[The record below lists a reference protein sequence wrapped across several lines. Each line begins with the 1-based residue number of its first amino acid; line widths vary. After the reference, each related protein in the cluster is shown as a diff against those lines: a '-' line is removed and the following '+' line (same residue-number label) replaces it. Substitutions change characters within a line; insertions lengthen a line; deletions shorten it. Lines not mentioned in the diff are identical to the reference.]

1 MNAAAEDQR
10 VDARSNMLIKL
21 ALDHGS
27 NFWGTP
33 DRTRQI
39 VRFQDR
45 ASQVRQYLEFCTK
58 TLVMVYNAM
67 FPRNIQPKTL
77 PELMN
82 KFKNVQ
88 QIHGFVKAQLVAGAR
103 FALIMLQIC
112 HSKLEMTKVVET
124 VHAKLKKRRRFV
136 DKINDR
142 VTPVAEEMID
152 DLLRM
157 DADFFMEGHYADF
170 MGASA
175 DEDRVNI
182 DDLIGHD

>member
-1 MNAAAEDQR
+1 
-10 VDARSNMLIKL
+10 
-21 ALDHGS
+21 
-27 NFWGTP
+27 
-33 DRTRQI
+33 
-39 VRFQDR
+39 
-45 ASQVRQYLEFCTK
+45 
-58 TLVMVYNAM
+58 MVYNAM

-82 KFKNVQ
+82 KFQNPH

-103 FALIMLQIC
+103 FAMIMLQIC

-124 VHAKLKKRRRFV
+124 CHAKLKKRRRYIN
-136 DKINDR
+136 KINER

-152 DLLRM
+152 DILRM
-157 DADFFMEGHYADF
+157 DADFFMDGHYADF

-175 DEDRVNI
+175 DDERVEI